1 MKTNSKID
9 VVFVLPSLVAGGA
22 ERVMSLV
29 AKNINNDDF
38 NTTLVVI
45 GYEKDKAY
53 DVDGLHV
60 VYLNEPRVGK
70 GIPKLFKFISK
81 ARPDVVVS
89 CMSHLNTALA
99 LILVCFP
106 KVKLIN
112 REANIKKVTALYN
125 FSKQSFFGNV
135 LKKIADKRTNA
146 IICQSTDMA
155 EELISELNTP
165 KSKVTI
171 INNPIS
177 DAFKLSQNRNTNEI
191 KTYITVGRLHEEK
204 GHIRVLNVLS
214 KLTTPFKYII
224 IGTGDWEN
232 NIKKHIENLNIKAQV
247 EFIDYS
253 NKIPEYL
260 ESSDLFLQGSFAEGF
275 PNALLESCAI
285 GTPVIAFHAVGG
297 TNEIVEQGVNGYLAK
312 DEDEFLQYLKQLN
325 EHPLN
330 SKTVS
335 ESVFAKFKKEHIV
348 DQFEDL
354 IKKVA
359 QS

>member
-1 MKTNSKID
+1 MTNSKID

-29 AKNINNDDF
+29 AKNINDNDF

-53 DVDGLHV
+53 DVDGLNV
-60 VYLNEPRVGK
+60 VYLNESRVGK
-70 GIPKLFKFISK
+70 GIPKLFKFMSK
-81 ARPDVVVS
+81 AKPDVVVS

-106 KVKLIN
+106 KIKLIN

-125 FSKQSFFGNV
+125 DSSSSFFGNV

-146 IICQSTDMA
+146 IICQSKDMA
-155 EELISELNTP
+155 EELTSEYKIP
-165 KSKVTI
+165 KSKITT

-177 DAFKLSQNRNTNEI
+177 DAFKLSQNKKNNEI
-191 KTYITVGRLHEEK
+191 KRYITVGRLHEEK
-204 GHIRVLNVLS
+204 GHLRLLNVLS
-214 KLTTPFKYII
+214 QLKTPFKYTI
-224 IGTGDWEN
+224 IGTGDWED
-232 NIKKHIENLNIKAQV
+232 NIKNHVEKLDLKTQV

-260 ESSDLFLQGSFAEGF
+260 EASDIFLQGSFAEGF

-285 GTPVIAFHAVGG
+285 GTPVIAFNAVGG

-312 DEDEFLQYLKQLN
+312 DENEFLNYLVQLN
-325 EHPLN
+325 QYPLN
-330 SKTVS
+330 SKSVS
-335 ESVFAKFKKEHIV
+335 ESVFAKFKKEHIIN
-348 DQFEDL
+348 QFEDL

-359 QS
+359 QN